1 MEDVLGFGS
10 GKDKMTELVMWK
22 AMPPAEVCD
31 LMDFWAAVAWPLTH
45 EEVQRLAVERFG
57 WSIEVEDGTRYL
69 MNHVSGFTIPDVST
83 IGSKGDLSY
92 ITLRISD
99 VIRQITPESTEF
111 LGDNFALVVCEGR
124 QRWGSPHIRKV
135 QGGESASWNLPSG
148 ARITVNLN
156 PKSLSAMFHTP
167 QGVELDRN
175 SGY

>member
-1 MEDVLGFGS
+1 M
-10 GKDKMTELVMWK
+10 KQPATWK

-31 LMDFWAAVAWPLTH
+31 LMGFWDAAEWPLTQD
-45 EEVQRLAVERFG
+45 EVQRLAVERFG
-57 WSIEVEDGTRYL
+57 WSIEVEDGTPYL

-92 ITLRISD
+92 ISLRISD
-99 VIRQITPESTEF
+99 VIRQITPESTGF
-111 LGDNFALVVCEGR
+111 LGDNFALVVRVGQ
-124 QRWGSPHIRKV
+124 QRWGSPHIRKFE
-135 QGGESASWNLPSG
+135 GGESASWLQPSG
-148 ARITVNLN
+148 ARITVNLY

>member
-1 MEDVLGFGS
+1 
-10 GKDKMTELVMWK
+10 MTELKTWK

-31 LMDFWAAVAWPLTH
+31 LMDFWGAAAWPLTQ
-45 EEVQRLAVERFG
+45 EQVQRLAVERFG
-57 WSIEVEDGTRYL
+57 WSIEVEDGTPYL

-92 ITLRISD
+92 ISLRISD

-111 LGDNFALVVCEGR
+111 LGDNFALLVREGQ
-124 QRWGSPHIRKV
+124 QRWGKAAMRTSD
-135 QGGESASWNLPSG
+135 GADSASWNLPSG

-167 QGVELDRN
+167 QGVGLDRN
-175 SGY
+175 SRY